1 MSNKAQKN
9 ANVKAHKNGKITISK
24 RATQVHLDVALRN
37 ALAHVRNM
45 STAERRKSL
54 IDAGIIKENGKLAPC
69 YS

>member
-1 MSNKAQKN
+1 MSNKVQKSANLKAQKN
-9 ANVKAHKNGKITISK
+9 GKIAVRK
-24 RATQVHLDVALRN
+24 RATRVHLDVALRN

-54 IDAGIIKENGKLAPC
+54 VDAGIITPKGKLAPC